1 MPIVLTAALFL
12 NSCKKDVPGCTNILS
27 DNYNSSA
34 TVDDGSCYKYG
45 CIDVESENYNISAT
59 IDDGSC
65 IFPYEKFMGAY
76 NCQETYTSST
86 CGSGTDQYSVV
97 ITKGAGNRDIIIS
110 GLGGGFGPIECKIL
124 GTSNF
129 YNTETDYIQSPVGYF
144 DVYIQNASYSNGV
157 IIMNYQA
164 FDFEYSN
171 NCSMLE
177 ASVQMTK
184 Q

>member
-1 MPIVLTAALFL
+1 MPIILTFALFL
-12 NSCKKDVPGCTNILS
+12 NSCKRDVPGCTDIFS

-45 CIDVESENYNISAT
+45 CTDWESENYNPNAT

-65 IFPYEKFMGAY
+65 VFPYEKFLGAY
-76 NCQETYTSST
+76 ICQETYTSST
-86 CGSGTDQYSVV
+86 CGNGTDQYSLV
-97 ITKGAGNRDIIIS
+97 ITKGTGNRDIIIT
-110 GLGGGFGPIECKIL
+110 GLGGGFGPIECKIF

-129 YNTETDYIQSPVGYF
+129 YNLETNYIQSPVGYF
-144 DVYIQNASYSNGV
+144 NVYIQSASYSNGL
-157 IIMNYQA
+157 IIMSYQA
-164 FDFEYSN
+164 FDINYSN
-171 NCSMLE
+171 ICGMVQ